1 LKKVKI
7 LLFFFLLPEGKKM
20 KEKLMIFK
28 NKKGEKLF
36 GILTLPERKGE
47 FPAVIMVHGFAKTKS
62 ERKFV
67 ELAREL
73 AKNKIASLR
82 FDFSGCGDSEGKFE
96 EMGILK
102 QVEELKA
109 AYERLIKEKAIDKN
123 RIGIF
128 AHSLGTVIAALFQ
141 KKYQKAKCLVLAA
154 PAFDQESLI
163 KKWYTQDQIKEW
175 RKKGYLDTPKFRI
188 GLGYLEE
195 ARNYTEILAEIKVP
209 TLIVHGKEDEDIPE
223 NFAKEAFQKLGAK
236 EKKLE
241 LVKGADHHFESYL
254 SRQKLIALSKNWF
267 KKYL

>member
-1 LKKVKI
+1 M
-7 LLFFFLLPEGKKM
+7 G
-20 KEKLMIFK
+20 EKLAIFK
-28 NKKGEKLF
+28 NENREKLF
-36 GILTLPERKGE
+36 GILSLPEKRGK

-73 AKNKIASLR
+73 AKNGIASLR

-96 EMGILK
+96 DTRISK
-102 QVEELKA
+102 QVEELNA
-109 AYERLIKEKAIDKN
+109 AYGRLMKERAIDKN

-175 RKKGYLDTPKFRI
+175 EKKGYLDTPKFRI

-195 ARNYTEILAEIKVP
+195 ARDYTEILTEVKVP
-209 TLIVHGKEDEDIPE
+209 TLILHGKEDEDIPE
-223 NFAKEAFQKLGAK
+223 NFTKRAFFKVGSK
-236 EKKLE
+236 EKKLK
-241 LVKGADHHFESYL
+241 VIKGTDHHFESHL
-254 SRQKLIALSKNWF
+254 DRQKLITLSIEWF
-267 KKYL
+267 KKYLRNKTHY